1 VRIGC
6 FIRTSAH
13 SQICTLMTKLE
24 RIILNTSFMQAL
36 VKWSQ
41 HIVLP
46 GFHRLPLYDVVV
58 FFIKQ
63 MNKVGLSERASAI
76 SFNFLMAI
84 PAATIFLCTLLPY
97 LPISAQITDELLLL
111 TEDLTPDNNTYF
123 AVKGFLEDFLETP
136 RSGLLSLGFLLAV
149 YYASNAM
156 MGIMR
161 TFNKSL
167 IYSSRRNFLESR
179 WMAVK
184 LTTLLIVLVIAT
196 MILLATQGRIL
207 LWILDLLGIKSTA
220 SLWLIQIVRWVLLI
234 ALFYYAIAFIY
245 KYGPAV
251 HKRWRL
257 NSPGTILAT
266 FLILVTAWL
275 FSFWV
280 TNFNNFN
287 KVYGSIGTIL
297 IIMLLVYINS
307 WVLLIGFEL
316 NVSIHSLKHQ
326 ADERA
331 KQETDGKPVK

>member
-1 VRIGC
+1 
-6 FIRTSAH
+6 
-13 SQICTLMTKLE
+13 
-24 RIILNTSFMQAL
+24 
-36 VKWSQ
+36 
-41 HIVLP
+41 
-46 GFHRLPLYDVVV
+46 
-58 FFIKQ
+58 
-63 MNKVGLSERASAI
+63 MNKVGLNERASAI

-97 LPISAQITDELLLL
+97 LPISAQITDELLSL
-111 TEDLTPDNNTYF
+111 TESVTPDDNTYF
-123 AVKGFLEDFLETP
+123 AIKDFLIDFLETP

-167 IYSSRRNFLESR
+167 IYISRRNFLESH
-179 WMAVK
+179 WTAIK

-207 LWILDLLGIKSTA
+207 TWILERLNIMDAVT
-220 SLWLIQIVRWVLLI
+220 LWVIQIVRWVLLVGM
-234 ALFYYAIAFIY
+234 FYYTIAFIY
-245 KYGPAV
+245 KYAPAV
-251 HKRWRL
+251 HKRWKV

-280 TNFNNFN
+280 TNFGTFN

-297 IIMLLVYINS
+297 IIMVLVYINS
-307 WVLLIGFEL
+307 MVLLIGFEL

-331 KQETDGKPVK
+331 KQETDGKLSN

>member
-1 VRIGC
+1 
-6 FIRTSAH
+6 
-13 SQICTLMTKLE
+13 MTKLE
-24 RIILNTSFMQAL
+24 RIILETTPMQAL

-41 HIVLP
+41 HVKLP
-46 GFHRLPLYDVVV
+46 GFHGLPLYDVVL

-63 MNKVGLSERASAI
+63 MRKVGLNERASAI

-97 LPISAQITDELLLL
+97 LPISAQITDQLLTL
-111 TEDLTPDNNTYF
+111 TEDITPDDSTYI

-179 WMAVK
+179 WMAIK
-184 LTTLLIVLVIAT
+184 LTTLLIVMVIAT
-196 MILLATQGRIL
+196 MILLATQGRFL
-207 LWILDLLGIKSTA
+207 HWILDLLHIKNA
-220 SLWLIQIVRWVLLI
+220 AIVLIIEIVRWVLLI
-234 ALFYYAIAFIY
+234 SLFYYAIAFIY

-251 HKRWRL
+251 HKRWKL

-280 TNFNNFN
+280 TNFSSFN
-287 KVYGSIGTIL
+287 KIYGSIGTIL
-297 IIMLLVYINS
+297 IIMLLVYVNS

-331 KQETDGKPVK
+331 KQETDGKPAK

>member
-1 VRIGC
+1 MKTL
-6 FIRTSAH
+6 IR
-13 SQICTLMTKLE
+13 
-24 RIILNTSFMQAL
+24 
-36 VKWSQ
+36 WSQ
-41 HIVLP
+41 HITLP
-46 GFHRLPLYDVVV
+46 GFQKLPLYDVIV

-63 MNKVGLSERASAI
+63 MRKVGLNERAAAI

-97 LPISAQITDELLLL
+97 LPISAQITDELLTL
-111 TEDLTPDNNTYF
+111 TEDITPNDDTYF
-123 AVKGFLEDFLETP
+123 AIKGFLEDFLQTP

-149 YYASNAM
+149 FYASNAM

-167 IYSSRRNFLESR
+167 IYISRRNFLESR
-179 WMAVK
+179 WMAIK

-196 MILLATQGRIL
+196 MILLATQGKIL
-207 LWILDLLGIKSTA
+207 TWILERMNIMNNFTVSI
-220 SLWLIQIVRWVLLI
+220 IQIVRWILLV

-245 KYGPAV
+245 KYAPAV

-257 NSPGTILAT
+257 TSPGTILAT

-280 TNFNNFN
+280 TSFGSFN

-297 IIMLLVYINS
+297 IIMVLVYINS
-307 WVLLIGFEL
+307 MVLLIGFEL

-331 KQETDGKPVK
+331 KQETDGKLSN

>member
-1 VRIGC
+1 MMKWKNAARKKK
-6 FIRTSAH
+6 RTNDP
-13 SQICTLMTKLE
+13 MTKIE
-24 RIILNTSFMQAL
+24 RIILNTTIMQTL
-36 VKWSQ
+36 IKWSQ

-46 GFHRLPLYDVVV
+46 GFERLPLYDVIV

-63 MNKVGLSERASAI
+63 MKKVGLNERAAAI

-97 LPISAQITDELLLL
+97 LPISSQITDELLTL
-111 TEDLTPDNNTYF
+111 TEDITPDDSTYF
-123 AVKGFLEDFLETP
+123 AVKGFLEDFLQTP

-149 YYASNAM
+149 FYASNAM

-167 IYSSRRNFLESR
+167 IYMSRRNFLESR
-179 WMAVK
+179 WMAIK

-196 MILLATQGRIL
+196 MILLATQGKIL
-207 LWILDLLGIKSTA
+207 IWILERVNLKNAAILTI
-220 SLWLIQIVRWVLLI
+220 IQIVRWLLLI
-234 ALFYYAIAFIY
+234 GMSYYSIAFIY
-245 KYGPAV
+245 KYAPAV
-251 HKRWRL
+251 HKRWKL
-257 NSPGTILAT
+257 TSPGTTLAT

-280 TNFNNFN
+280 TNFGSFN

-307 WVLLIGFEL
+307 LVLLIGFEL

-331 KQETDGKPVK
+331 KHETDGKHSK

>member
-1 VRIGC
+1 
-6 FIRTSAH
+6 
-13 SQICTLMTKLE
+13 MTKLE
-24 RIILNTSFMQAL
+24 RIILETTPMQAL

-41 HIVLP
+41 HVKLP
-46 GFHRLPLYDVVV
+46 GFHGLPLYDVVV

-63 MNKVGLSERASAI
+63 MRKVGLNERASAI

-97 LPISAQITDELLLL
+97 LPISAQITDQLLTL
-111 TEDLTPDNNTYF
+111 TEDITPDDNTYI
-123 AVKGFLEDFLETP
+123 AVKGFLEDFLQTP

-179 WMAVK
+179 WMAIK
-184 LTTLLIVLVIAT
+184 LTTLLIVMVIAT
-196 MILLATQGRIL
+196 MILLATQGKFL
-207 LWILDLLGIKSTA
+207 LWILDLLQIKSA
-220 SLWLIQIVRWVLLI
+220 ISVFIIEIVRWVLLI
-234 ALFYYAIAFIY
+234 SLFYYAIAFIY

-251 HKRWRL
+251 HKRWKL

-266 FLILVTAWL
+266 FLILVTAWF

-280 TNFNNFN
+280 TNFSSFN
-287 KVYGSIGTIL
+287 KIYGSIGTIL
-297 IIMLLVYINS
+297 IIMLLVYVNS

-316 NVSIHSLKHQ
+316 NVSIHSLRHQ

-331 KQETDGKPVK
+331 KQETDGKTVK

>member
-1 VRIGC
+1 
-6 FIRTSAH
+6 
-13 SQICTLMTKLE
+13 MTKLE
-24 RIILNTSFMQAL
+24 RIILETSVMKTL
-36 VKWSQ
+36 IKWSQ

-46 GFHRLPLYDVVV
+46 GFQNLPLYDVIV

-63 MNKVGLSERASAI
+63 MRKVGLNERAAAI

-84 PAATIFLCTLLPY
+84 PAATIFLCTLLAY
-97 LPISAQITDELLLL
+97 LPISAQITDELLSL
-111 TEDLTPDNNTYF
+111 TEDITPNDDTYF
-123 AVKGFLEDFLETP
+123 AIKGFLEDFLQTP

-167 IYSSRRNFLESR
+167 IFISRRNFLESR
-179 WMAVK
+179 WMAIK
-184 LTTLLIVLVIAT
+184 LTSLLIALVIAT

-207 LWILDLLGIKSTA
+207 TWILDRLHIVDAATV
-220 SLWLIQIVRWVLLI
+220 WIIQIVRWILLI
-234 ALFYYAIAFIY
+234 ALFYYTIAFIY
-245 KYGPAV
+245 KYAPAV
-251 HKRWRL
+251 HKRWKL
-257 NSPGTILAT
+257 TSPGTILAT

-280 TNFNNFN
+280 TNFGNFN

-297 IIMLLVYINS
+297 IIMVLVYINS
-307 WVLLIGFEL
+307 MVLLIGFEL

-326 ADERA
+326 AEERNLHTSA
-331 KQETDGKPVK
+331 DKSPKKE

>member
-1 VRIGC
+1 
-6 FIRTSAH
+6 
-13 SQICTLMTKLE
+13 MTKIE
-24 RIILNTSFMQAL
+24 RIILNTTIMQAL
-36 VKWSQ
+36 IKWSQ
-41 HIVLP
+41 HVVLP
-46 GFHRLPLYDVVV
+46 GFQNVPLYDVVA

-63 MNKVGLSERASAI
+63 MRKVGLNERAAAI

-84 PAATIFLCTLLPY
+84 PAATIFLFTLLPY
-97 LPISAQITDELLLL
+97 LPISEQITDELLTI
-111 TEDLTPDNNTYF
+111 TEDITPNHDTYF
-123 AVKGFLEDFLETP
+123 AVKGFLEDFLRTP

-167 IYSSRRNFLESR
+167 IYMSRRNFLESR
-179 WMAVK
+179 WMAIK

-207 LWILDLLGIKSTA
+207 VWILEKLHMRNAVILTIV
-220 SLWLIQIVRWVLLI
+220 QIVRWVLLV

-245 KYGPAV
+245 KYAPAV

-257 NSPGTILAT
+257 TSPGTILAT

-287 KVYGSIGTIL
+287 KIYGSIGTIL
-297 IIMLLVYINS
+297 IIMVLVYINS
-307 WVLLIGFEL
+307 LVLLIGFEL

-331 KQETDGKPVK
+331 KQETDGKLVN

>member
-1 VRIGC
+1 MKTA
-6 FIRTSAH
+6 TS
-13 SQICTLMTKLE
+13 
-24 RIILNTSFMQAL
+24 
-36 VKWSQ
+36 WSQ
-41 HIVLP
+41 RIVLP
-46 GFHRLPLYDVVV
+46 GFQGVPLYDVID

-63 MNKVGLSERASAI
+63 MRKVGLNERAAAI

-97 LPISAQITDELLLL
+97 LPISAQITDELLSL
-111 TEDLTPDNNTYF
+111 TEDVTPDANTYITIRD
-123 AVKGFLEDFLETP
+123 FLIDFLETP

-167 IYSSRRNFLESR
+167 IYISRRNFLESR
-179 WMAVK
+179 WMAIK

-196 MILLATQGRIL
+196 MLLLATQGRFL
-207 LWILDLLGIKSTA
+207 TWILEKLHIMDSVTV
-220 SLWLIQIVRWVLLI
+220 WVVQIVRWALLM
-234 ALFYYAIAFIY
+234 ALFYFAIAFIY
-245 KYGPAV
+245 KYAPAV
-251 HKRWRL
+251 HKRWKL
-257 NSPGTILAT
+257 TSPGTILAT
-266 FLILVTAWL
+266 FMILVTTWL

-280 TNFNNFN
+280 TNFGTFN

-307 WVLLIGFEL
+307 TVLLIGFEL

-331 KQETDGKPVK
+331 KHETSGELSN

>member
-1 VRIGC
+1 
-6 FIRTSAH
+6 
-13 SQICTLMTKLE
+13 MTKLE
-24 RIILNTSFMQAL
+24 RIIINTTPMQAL
-36 VKWSQ
+36 IKWSQ
-41 HIVLP
+41 RIILP
-46 GFHRLPLYDVVV
+46 GFHNLPLYDVVV
-58 FFIKQ
+58 FFLKQ
-63 MNKVGLSERASAI
+63 MRKVGLNERAAAI

-97 LPISAQITDELLLL
+97 LPISAQITDELLNL
-111 TEDLTPDNNTYF
+111 TESITPDDKTYYT
-123 AVKGFLEDFLETP
+123 VKGFLEDFLQTP

-184 LTTLLIVLVIAT
+184 LTTLVIVLVIAT

-207 LWILDLLGIKSTA
+207 LWILEKVHLRNAIALTI
-220 SLWLIQIVRWVLLI
+220 IQIVRWVLLI
-234 ALFYYAIAFIY
+234 ALFYFAIAFIY

-266 FLILVTAWL
+266 FLILVTAWF

-280 TNFNNFN
+280 TNFSSFN

-307 WVLLIGFEL
+307 LVLLIGFEL
-316 NVSIHSLKHQ
+316 NVSIHHLKHQ

-331 KQETDGKPVK
+331 KQETAGKALK

>member
-1 VRIGC
+1 
-6 FIRTSAH
+6 
-13 SQICTLMTKLE
+13 MTKLE
-24 RIILNTSFMQAL
+24 RIILDTTVMKTL
-36 VKWSQ
+36 IKWSQ
-41 HIVLP
+41 RIVLP
-46 GFHRLPLYDVVV
+46 GFQNLPLYDVIV
-58 FFIKQ
+58 FFIRQ
-63 MNKVGLSERASAI
+63 MRKVGLNERAAAI

-97 LPISAQITDELLLL
+97 LPISAQITDELLIL
-111 TEDLTPDNNTYF
+111 TEDVTPNDDTYF
-123 AVKGFLEDFLETP
+123 AVKGFLEDFLQTP

-167 IYSSRRNFLESR
+167 IYISRRNFLESR
-179 WMAVK
+179 WMAIK

-207 LWILDLLGIKSTA
+207 TWILERMHIMSTVTV
-220 SLWLIQIVRWVLLI
+220 WIIQIVRWVLLI

-245 KYGPAV
+245 KYAPAV

-257 NSPGTILAT
+257 TSPGTILAT
-266 FLILVTAWL
+266 FLILVTAWF

-280 TNFNNFN
+280 TNFSSFN

-297 IIMLLVYINS
+297 LIMVLVYVNS
-307 WVLLIGFEL
+307 MVLLIGFEL

-331 KQETDGKPVK
+331 KHETGGKLSN

>member
-1 VRIGC
+1 
-6 FIRTSAH
+6 
-13 SQICTLMTKLE
+13 MTKLE
-24 RIILNTSFMQAL
+24 RIILNTTVMKTATH
-36 VKWSQ
+36 WSQ
-41 HIVLP
+41 HMKLP
-46 GFHRLPLYDVVV
+46 GFQGVPLYDVVV

-63 MNKVGLSERASAI
+63 MRKVGLNERAAAI

-97 LPISAQITDELLLL
+97 LPISAQITDELLSL
-111 TEDLTPDNNTYF
+111 TEDIAPNDSTYF
-123 AVKGFLEDFLETP
+123 AIKDFLIDFLQTP

-167 IYSSRRNFLESR
+167 IYISRRNFLESR
-179 WMAVK
+179 WMAIK
-184 LTTLLIVLVIAT
+184 LTTLLIVLVIVALS
-196 MILLATQGRIL
+196 LLATEGKVL
-207 LWILDLLGIKSTA
+207 TWILDRLHIHDTVTI
-220 SLWLIQIVRWVLLI
+220 WIIEIVRWVLLI
-234 ALFYYAIAFIY
+234 SLSYFTIAFIY
-245 KYGPAV
+245 KYAPAV
-251 HKRWRL
+251 HKRWKL
-257 NSPGTILAT
+257 SSPGTILAT
-266 FLILVTAWL
+266 LLILVTAWL

-280 TNFNNFN
+280 TNFGSFN

-307 WVLLIGFEL
+307 MVLLIGFEL

-331 KQETDGKPVK
+331 KHETDGTLLN

>member
-1 VRIGC
+1 
-6 FIRTSAH
+6 
-13 SQICTLMTKLE
+13 MTKLE
-24 RIILNTSFMQAL
+24 RIILDTTVMKTL
-36 VKWSQ
+36 IRWSQ

-46 GFHRLPLYDVVV
+46 GFQNLPLYDVIV

-63 MNKVGLSERASAI
+63 MRKVGLNERAAAI

-97 LPISAQITDELLLL
+97 LPISAQITDQLLSI
-111 TEDLTPDNNTYF
+111 TEDITPDDNTYF
-123 AVKGFLEDFLETP
+123 AIKGFLEDFLETP

-149 YYASNAM
+149 FYASNAM

-167 IYSSRRNFLESR
+167 IYISRRNFLESR
-179 WMAVK
+179 WMAIK
-184 LTTLLIVLVIAT
+184 LTTLVIVLVIAT
-196 MILLATQGRIL
+196 LVLLATQGRFLAWMLERLRIKDATIL
-207 LWILDLLGIKSTA
+207 FV
-220 SLWLIQIVRWVLLI
+220 IQIVRWALLI
-234 ALFYYAIAFIY
+234 GLFYYAIAFIY
-245 KYGPAV
+245 KYAPAV
-251 HKRWRL
+251 HKRWKL
-257 NSPGTILAT
+257 TSPGTTLAT
-266 FLILVTAWL
+266 FLIVVTAWL

-280 TNFNNFN
+280 TNFGSFN

-307 WVLLIGFEL
+307 LVLLIGFEL

-331 KQETDGKPVK
+331 KHETDGKLKK

>member
-1 VRIGC
+1 
-6 FIRTSAH
+6 
-13 SQICTLMTKLE
+13 MTKLE
-24 RIILNTSFMQAL
+24 RLILDTTVMKTL
-36 VKWSQ
+36 IRWSQ
-41 HIVLP
+41 HVRLP
-46 GFHRLPLYDVVV
+46 GFQDLPLYDVIV

-63 MNKVGLSERASAI
+63 VRKVGLNERAAAI

-97 LPISAQITDELLLL
+97 LPISAQITDELLSLA
-111 TEDLTPDNNTYF
+111 EDITPDDSTYY
-123 AVKGFLEDFLETP
+123 AIKDFLIDFLQTP

-167 IYSSRRNFLESR
+167 IYISRRNFLESR
-179 WMAVK
+179 WMAIK

-207 LWILDLLGIKSTA
+207 TWILERLHIMDTVTVGV
-220 SLWLIQIVRWVLLI
+220 IQVVRWLL
-234 ALFYYAIAFIY
+234 LVGMFYYTIAFIY
-245 KYGPAV
+245 KYAPAV
-251 HKRWRL
+251 HKRWKL
-257 NSPGTILAT
+257 SSPGTILAT

-280 TNFNNFN
+280 TNFGNFN

-307 WVLLIGFEL
+307 MVLLIGFEL

-331 KQETDGKPVK
+331 KHETDGKHSN

>member
-1 VRIGC
+1 
-6 FIRTSAH
+6 
-13 SQICTLMTKLE
+13 MTKLE
-24 RIILNTSFMQAL
+24 RIILETPVM
-36 VKWSQ
+36 KTMTTWSQ
-41 HIVLP
+41 RISLP
-46 GFHRLPLYDVVV
+46 GFQGLPLYDVIV

-63 MNKVGLSERASAI
+63 MNKVGLNERAAAI

-97 LPISAQITDELLLL
+97 LPISAQITDELLAL
-111 TEDLTPDNNTYF
+111 TEDVTPDDNTYF
-123 AVKGFLEDFLETP
+123 AIKDFLIDFLETP

-167 IYSSRRNFLESR
+167 IYISRRNFLESR
-179 WMAVK
+179 WMAIK

-207 LWILDLLGIKSTA
+207 TWILE
-220 SLWLIQIVRWVLLI
+220 SLNIMDGVTLAVIQIVRWVLLVG
-234 ALFYYAIAFIY
+234 LFYYTIAFIY
-245 KYGPAV
+245 KYAPAV
-251 HKRWRL
+251 HKRWNV

-280 TNFNNFN
+280 TNFGNFN

-297 IIMLLVYINS
+297 IIMVLVYINS
-307 WVLLIGFEL
+307 MVLLIGFEL

-331 KQETDGKPVK
+331 KQETDGKLSN